1 MPKQEMNQQME
12 QKLSHQLSMQI
23 MEMGQT
29 ILELEANYRQSL
41 TRRMFEKLQRAKE
54 ILDELAQ
61 DCMTELT
68 AARMKDWEAE
78 KAKEKQVF
86 TREKEAWELLTPE
99 QKEKI
104 SNDISRKCAQ
114 GFGGGQV

>member
-23 MEMGQT
+23 MEVGQT
-29 ILELEANYRQSL
+29 ILELESNYRQSMS
-41 TRRMFEKLQRAKE
+41 RRMFEKLQRAKE
-54 ILDELAQ
+54 ILDELAN
-61 DCMTELT
+61 DCMTEIT

-78 KAKEKQVF
+78 REKEKKKF
-86 TREKEAWELLTPE
+86 TRPKEAWEQLTPE
-99 QKEKI
+99 QKQKI
-104 SNDISRKCAQ
+104 NKDISRKCAQ

>member
-1 MPKQEMNQQME
+1 MPKQEMNQHME

-29 ILELEANYRQSL
+29 ILELEANYRQSMS
-41 TRRMFEKLQRAKE
+41 RRMYERLRRAKE

-61 DCMTELT
+61 DCMTEIT

-78 KAKEKQVF
+78 REKEKIKF
-86 TREKEAWELLTPE
+86 NRPKEAWEVMTPE

-104 SNDISRKCAQ
+104 RKDISRKCAQ